1 MYVRTISNF
10 VLAVALM
17 ATTAGVHAAQNFD
30 QITVLGMRL
39 SVPHI
44 ALVTTDGVD
53 AAQNFDQITV
63 LGKAES
69 VPFIASSEDRP

>member
-1 MYVRTISNF
+1 MYVRTTSNF

-17 ATTAGVHAAQNFD
+17 ATTASVYAAQDVD
-30 QITVLGMRL
+30 QVTVLGMTL

-44 ALVTTDGVD
+44 ALATTDDVY
-53 AAQNFDQITV
+53 AAQDFDQTTV

-69 VPFIASSEDRP
+69 VPIVASSEERP

>member
-17 ATTAGVHAAQNFD
+17 ATTAGVYAAQNFD
-30 QITVLGMRL
+30 QITVLGMTL

-44 ALVTTDGVD
+44 ALATTDSVY

-63 LGKAES
+63 
-69 VPFIASSEDRP
+69 